1 MHTSAIATEPR
12 ASGGTDAHFPALDAL
27 PGRGRVAGKVA
38 LVFGGGSAGPGWG
51 NGKAAAMVYAR
62 EGARVAVVDI
72 RADAAEE
79 TRDQLR
85 AEGHDAEAYAADVTD
100 SPAVATVVQ
109 QVQARFGAIDIL
121 HNNVGITR
129 MGSVVDMD
137 EATWQKV
144 IDTNLTGVFIT
155 CKHVVPVM
163 LAQRRGAI
171 VNISSL
177 ASQQI
182 NSYPYMPYYAAK
194 AGLNHF
200 TRALA
205 VQYAAEGIRANA
217 VLPGVI
223 DTPLI
228 HQQIAGQF
236 ASTEEMLRK
245 RNAASPMGRM
255 GQAWDVAYAALFLAS
270 DEARYITGVCI
281 PVDGGKGCAGK

>member
-1 MHTSAIATEPR
+1 MTMTFP
-12 ASGGTDAHFPALDAL
+12 AHFPPLDGL
-27 PGRGRVAGKVA
+27 PGHGRVAGKVA

-72 RADAAEE
+72 RREAAEA
-79 TRDQLR
+79 TRDQLY
-85 AEGHDAEAYAADVTD
+85 AEGFESEAYAADVTD
-100 SPAVATVVQ
+100 SAAVAEVVRL
-109 QVQARFGAIDIL
+109 VLARFGAIDIL

-129 MGSVVDMD
+129 MGSVVEMD
-137 EATWQKV
+137 EATWQQV

-163 LAQRRGAI
+163 LTQGRGAI

-205 VQYAAEGIRANA
+205 VQYAARGIRANA

-236 ASTEEMLRK
+236 ASTEEMLRT

-270 DEARYITGVCI
+270 DEARYITGVCM
-281 PVDGGKGCAGK
+281 PVDGGKACTGK

>member
-1 MHTSAIATEPR
+1 MATTAHASSPATSAAY
-12 ASGGTDAHFPALDAL
+12 FPPLDAL

-38 LVFGGGSAGPGWG
+38 LVFGGGSSGPGWG

-72 RADAAEE
+72 RREAAEE
-79 TRDQLR
+79 TRAQLY
-85 AEGHDAEAYAADVTD
+85 AEGFDTEAYAADVTD
-100 SPAVATVVQ
+100 SAAVADVVRR
-109 QVQARFGAIDIL
+109 VHARYGAIDIL

-137 EATWQKV
+137 EATWQQV
-144 IDTNLTGVFIT
+144 IDTNLTGVFLT

-163 LAQRRGAI
+163 LARGRGAI

-182 NSYPYMPYYAAK
+182 NSYPYTPYYAAK
-194 AGLNHF
+194 AGLNHL

-205 VQYAAEGIRANA
+205 VQYAAQGIRANA

-236 ASTEEMLRK
+236 ASTEDMLRT

-255 GQAWDVAYAALFLAS
+255 GQAWDVAYTALFLAS
-270 DEARYITGVCI
+270 DEARYVTGVCI
-281 PVDGGKGCAGK
+281 PVDGGKACTGK